1 MPSQKGELC
10 CFLRLLYLTIRKLKY
25 KWQNYVL
32 SHLIATQHKQSG
44 TCLKIGAREAWNFI
58 PCRSNRKATTQEK
71 QEEQPPNCKYVCA
84 VGKYVAFRV
93 QLFCYKVAGIWPL
106 NLGGLRESY

>member
-1 MPSQKGELC
+1 M
-10 CFLRLLYLTIRKLKY
+10 
-25 KWQNYVL
+25 L
-32 SHLIATQHKQSG
+32 SHLIATQHKQYG

-71 QEEQPPNCKYVCA
+71 QEEQPPNCKYVHV

-93 QLFCYKVAGIWPL
+93 TVLKLLGFGHLTWVDFLRDIKVLADDTAFYTQL
-106 NLGGLRESY
+106 SYACGYVWV